1 MTTKEYLKS
10 YRLLKFQIETA
21 EQRLAEVVKE
31 IAALQAID
39 YSKEKIQAP
48 PQNDPIGNLVIEAI
62 KEKSV
67 LCMKI
72 LGYKAKKT
80 LIENQ
85 IEQMKVFDPKSY
97 EILIRVY
104 MNEEGYYKVRASY
117 EIERSFYRDIRR
129 AEREFGT
136 KFGMTYQNS

>member
-72 LGYKAKKT
+72 LGYKAKRNLVDT
-80 LIENQ
+80 
-85 IEQMKVFDPKSY
+85 QMDKIKDIDAKSY
-97 EILIRVY
+97 EILLRVY
-104 MNEEGYYKVRASY
+104 ITGEGYYKTRENYSSERA
-117 EIERSFYRDIRR
+117 FYGDMRR
-129 AEREFGT
+129 AEKKFEQLFGI
-136 KFGMTYQNS
+136 TYSN